1 MIRSMTGFGRCEKS
15 DDAHKFTVEIKSVN
29 HRYFDANIRMPRKL
43 VGFENEVRNL
53 MKKKIE
59 RGKIDVYVNYE
70 DLSQAAESLCYNETI
85 AGEYASYFAK
95 MSETFSI
102 PNDLS
107 AAVLA
112 RCPEVL
118 TMEEVPEDEEE
129 MWKLLQETVDGALTQ
144 FVVSREAEG
153 EHLGADLQAKLT
165 NMISCVE
172 TIEQKSPGL
181 IEDYRAR
188 LTAKIEEVLADTSI
202 DEGRLATEVTIFAD
216 KICVDEETVRLRSH
230 IQTALDTLKQGGSV
244 GKKLDFVAQEMNRE
258 ANTILSKSNDLE
270 ITNIGIT
277 LKTEIEKVREQIQ
290 NLE

>member
-15 DDAHKFTVEIKSVN
+15 DDAYKFTVEIKSVN

-43 VGFENEVRNL
+43 VGFENEVRGL
-53 MKKKIE
+53 LKKKIE

-70 DLSQAAESLCYNETI
+70 NLSQASETLCYREAVA
-85 AGEYASYFAK
+85 AGYVSYLTK

-107 AAVLA
+107 ASVLA

-118 TMEEVPEDEEE
+118 TMEEAPEDEEG
-129 MWKLLQETVDGALTQ
+129 MWKLLRETVESALAQ
-144 FVVSREAEG
+144 FIEAREREG
-153 EHLGADLQAKLT
+153 EHLRADLQAKLA
-165 NMISCVE
+165 NMDACVDR
-172 TIEQKSPGL
+172 IEQKAPGL
-181 IEDYRAR
+181 VEDYRAR
-188 LTAKIEEVLADTSI
+188 LTAKIQEVLADTNI
-202 DEGRLATEVTIFAD
+202 DEGRIATEVTIFAD

-230 IQTALDTLKQGGSV
+230 IRTARNTLEQGGSV
-244 GKKLDFVAQEMNRE
+244 GKRLDFVAQEMNRE

>member
-15 DDAHKFTVEIKSVN
+15 DEAHKFTVEIKSVN

-59 RGKIDVYVNYE
+59 RGKIDVYINYE
-70 DLSQAAESLCYNETI
+70 DLAQASEALCYNEAI

-95 MSETFSI
+95 MSEMFSI

-129 MWKLLQETVDGALTQ
+129 MWKLLRETVEGALEQ
-144 FVVSREAEG
+144 FVASREIEG
-153 EHLGADLQAKLT
+153 AHLDADLQAKLT
-165 NMISCVE
+165 NMLSCIDA
-172 TIEQKSPGL
+172 IEQKSPGL
-181 IEDYRAR
+181 IDDYRAR
-188 LTAKIEEVLADTSI
+188 LTAKIEEVLGDTNI

-230 IQTALDTLKQGGSV
+230 IQTALDTLRQGGSV